1 MASDSSS
8 APSSS
13 STLTASAVIADESA
27 NNSNFVPANENPG
40 LILTSQPL
48 TGLENYM
55 TWARSVFLTLSL
67 RNKFG
72 FVNGSISEPN
82 PTSPLFNS

>member
-27 NNSNFVPANENPG
+27 NNPNFLPANENPG

-55 TWARSVFLTLSL
+55 TWARSMFLALS
-67 RNKFG
+67 
-72 FVNGSISEPN
+72 S
-82 PTSPLFNS
+82 